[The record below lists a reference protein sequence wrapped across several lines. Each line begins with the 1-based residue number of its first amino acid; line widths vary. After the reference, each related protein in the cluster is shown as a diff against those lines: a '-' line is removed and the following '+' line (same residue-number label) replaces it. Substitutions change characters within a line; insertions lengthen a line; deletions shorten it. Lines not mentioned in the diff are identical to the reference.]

1 MDENLV
7 RRKTI
12 EPTARKKI
20 VKSSVLATSGP
31 ALSDRRGTTASA
43 SATSA
48 SVSMNTAATT
58 REAARCLRAS
68 SSCAL
73 STVCDTTL
81 PLLYGQARLRGAN
94 DRARGLQKNSSTRS
108 AKPAN
113 RRGSTESGG
122 DNAVLLRSGR

>member
-20 VKSSVLATSGP
+20 VKSSVLAASGP
-31 ALSDRRGTTASA
+31 ELSDRRGTAASA

-68 SSCAL
+68 SSCSL
-73 STVCDTTL
+73 SAVCDTTL

-94 DRARGLQKNSSTRS
+94 DSQGDCGKILTPAR
-108 AKPAN
+108 
-113 RRGSTESGG
+113 
-122 DNAVLLRSGR
+122 RSGQTDGLLDVSR